1 MTEAIDRAAMKDE
14 MRRTAFLKNAVSKMK
29 PPEVLEY
36 AIAWFTERGYRSGRS
51 ARPNHVFVLG
61 GREGLLPR
69 VTGEIAARGDV
80 GKPGTTLVTV
90 DAAGEKLGPTMK
102 EFLADLRAHGRAQ
115 QKPAE

>member
-1 MTEAIDRAAMKDE
+1 MTEATDRNAIKAE
-14 MRRTAFLKNAVSKMK
+14 MQRTAFQKNAVSKMK
-29 PPEVLEY
+29 PAEVLEY
-36 AIAWFTERGYRSGRS
+36 AIAWFTERGYKSGKS

-61 GREGLLPR
+61 GKEGLLPR

-90 DAAGEKLGPTMK
+90 DAAGELLGPSMK
-102 EFLADLRAHGRAQ
+102 QFLADLRAHGRAL